1 LQDRA
6 RPGARERPEVSS
18 GEASEGLGLP
28 LMLNEGLLHG
38 GVTLGDIKP
47 GGVFFKTPFS
57 ECVTMSELSDG

>member
-1 LQDRA
+1 
-6 RPGARERPEVSS
+6 
-18 GEASEGLGLP
+18 
-28 LMLNEGLLHG
+28 MLNEGLLHG